1 MDSAIA
7 YEKNAHDFLSKRDQ
21 SNIGIQVVQDWAM
34 SLPKGAEVLELA
46 CGGGHPIT
54 KELENAGLNL
64 WAIDSSETLLSEF
77 RIRFPNIP
85 SKCERGQEA
94 DYFNKQF
101 DAVIAVG
108 LLFLLPEF
116 DQEHLIKK
124 VSQHIRDDGRFL
136 FTAPTQKGKWRDLN
150 TGIECHSLGNE
161 KYEKLLAT
169 NGFRIISKFLDKG
182 DNNYYDAKLD
192 TKSVN

>member
-85 SKCERGQEA
+85 SKCERVQES

-116 DQEHLIKK
+116 DQKQLIKK
-124 VSQHIRDDGRFL
+124 VSQHVRDDGRFL
-136 FTAPTQKGKWRDLN
+136 FTAPTLKGKWRDLN
-150 TGIECHSLGNE
+150 TGIECHSLGQDE
-161 KYEKLLAT
+161 YEKLLES

-182 DNNYYDAKLD
+182 DNNYYD
-192 TKSVN
+192 TKKFA